1 MSGVVKALTHPVR
14 TIKKGVDASLH
25 PVRTV
30 KGVLGLNMP
39 DLPEIPG
46 VPTID
51 QAAQNQQ
58 YSDRILRRRGIL
70 ATIFGGSSSSQPNVG
85 RSTLGGS

>member
-1 MSGVVKALTHPVR
+1 MSGTVKHLVNS
-14 TIKKGVDASLH
+14 SLH

-30 KGVLGLNMP
+30 KNALGLKAP
-39 DLPEIPG
+39 QLPEIPG

-51 QAAQNQQ
+51 QAAQSQQ

-70 ATIFGGSSSSQPNVG
+70 ATIFGGSSASQPNVG